1 MVFPVP
7 VEWIKRRGQR
17 NLRLRVKLDKIVVSA
32 PYRCS
37 ERDMHAFVEER
48 QDWVRKAHAD
58 LVRKEGEWASELS
71 SRPDSIFLRGEW
83 KRIDVIHGAT
93 GRRKWT
99 WDESPELLT
108 IILHPSLATLD
119 ASILAGFYKE
129 LATIELLARMDELS
143 PSLPFKWNKV
153 FIRSQKTKWGTC
165 SRDKNISLNWRL
177 IKCPVEI
184 WDYLIIHELCHTVH
198 FNHSKAYW
206 DLVKSHYPDVD
217 GANRW
222 IKSNTR
228 LVFADPLPLSQS
240 I

>member
-37 ERDMHAFVEER
+37 ERDMRAFVEER

-58 LVRKEGEWASELS
+58 LVRKESEWTSELS
-71 SRPDSIFLRGEW
+71 SRTDSILLRGEW
-83 KRIDVIHGAT
+83 KRIVVIHGAT

-108 IILHPSLATLD
+108 FILHPSVAALD
-119 ASILAGFYKE
+119 PSILTAFYKE
-129 LATIELLARMDELS
+129 LATIELLARMVELS

-184 WDYLIIHELCHTVH
+184 WDYLIVHELCHTVH
-198 FNHSKAYW
+198 FDHSKAYW
-206 DLVKSHYPDVD
+206 DLVKRYYPDVD

-228 LVFADPLPLSQS
+228 LVFSDPLPLSQS